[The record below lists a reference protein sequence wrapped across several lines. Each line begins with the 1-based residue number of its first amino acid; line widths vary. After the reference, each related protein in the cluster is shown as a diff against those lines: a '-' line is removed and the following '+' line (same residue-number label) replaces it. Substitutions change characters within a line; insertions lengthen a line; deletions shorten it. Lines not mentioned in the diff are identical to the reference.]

1 MAAGLVSK
9 GIHMAAPNV
18 HDLMTLM
25 QMEFSEMPDLS
36 LTLWQAE
43 RLWSA
48 PRETCEQALGQL
60 MRAGF
65 LHQMR
70 DGRFVR
76 RGAPRVSDP
85 RSFASSTV

>member
-1 MAAGLVSK
+1 MP
-9 GIHMAAPNV
+9 APDV

-48 PRETCEQALGQL
+48 PREICEEALGRLVKAGFLGQL
-60 MRAGF
+60 
-65 LHQMR
+65 R

-76 RGAPRVSDP
+76 RGAPRARDIH
-85 RSFASSTV
+85 SFASSAV

>member
-1 MAAGLVSK
+1 
-9 GIHMAAPNV
+9 MAAPNV

-48 PRETCEQALGQL
+48 PRETCEEALGRLLQT
-60 MRAGF
+60 GF
-65 LHQMR
+65 LFQMR

-76 RGAPRVSDP
+76 SGAPRASDI